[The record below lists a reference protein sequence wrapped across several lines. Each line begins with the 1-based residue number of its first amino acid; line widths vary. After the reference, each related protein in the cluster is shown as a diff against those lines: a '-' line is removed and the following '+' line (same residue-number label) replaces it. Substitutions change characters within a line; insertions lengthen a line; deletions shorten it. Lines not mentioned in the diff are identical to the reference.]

1 MTIDRYESDSLL
13 GSRLTLLSNIST
25 IPTVGAIDPPPQ
37 TTPACKSP
45 PRRGALQGGVG
56 THHN

>member
-25 IPTVGAIDPPPQ
+25 TNNSRVQIPSLEGSGWVNILMVVGKA
-37 TTPACKSP
+37 
-45 PRRGALQGGVG
+45 ALEAG
-56 THHN
+56 N